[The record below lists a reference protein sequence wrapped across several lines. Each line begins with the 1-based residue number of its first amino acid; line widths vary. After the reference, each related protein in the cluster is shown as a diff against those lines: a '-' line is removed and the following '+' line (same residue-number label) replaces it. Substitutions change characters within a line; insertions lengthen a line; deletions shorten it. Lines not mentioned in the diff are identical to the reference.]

1 MKQKNKVP
9 DDYDEVD
16 EEEKTEKEETP
27 VRLNEQGFVKKTQ
40 QRMNKRFG
48 KNLSEEDKKLA
59 GPVFDE
65 FLKAFIITRFDKSFY
80 LDLNGVYDVEYKTI

>member
-27 VRLNEQGFVKKTQ
+27 VRLNE
-40 QRMNKRFG
+40 
-48 KNLSEEDKKLA
+48 
-59 GPVFDE
+59 
-65 FLKAFIITRFDKSFY
+65 
-80 LDLNGVYDVEYKTI
+80 